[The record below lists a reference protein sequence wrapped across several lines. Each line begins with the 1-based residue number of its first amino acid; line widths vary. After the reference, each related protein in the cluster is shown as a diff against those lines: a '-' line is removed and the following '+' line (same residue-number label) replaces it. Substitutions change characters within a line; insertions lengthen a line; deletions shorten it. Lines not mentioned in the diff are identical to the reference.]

1 MIRASHA
8 PRISFASRPTAS
20 SGGPDVQS
28 IETEDTLHHA
38 PTGAG
43 DDAKGIVIIGVGNEF
58 RSDDALGILL
68 ARELRWLVPPG
79 VRVLEASGE
88 GAALIDLW
96 AGATDLILIDAVR
109 STAAPGTLHEIDLSV
124 ENIPRSVGARSSHA
138 FGVAEAVAT
147 ARELGILPP
156 HVRLFGV
163 EGQNFSPGAEVSS
176 SVRSRFGDVVRD
188 VLALL
193 PAA

>member
-1 MIRASHA
+1 MIRAFHA
-8 PRISFASRPTAS
+8 RRILFGSRLTTS
-20 SGGPDVQS
+20 SGGADVKS
-28 IETEDTLHHA
+28 RETEDTLHRA
-38 PTGAG
+38 PSGAW
-43 DDAKGIVIIGVGNEF
+43 DNLKGIVIIGVGNEL
-58 RSDDALGILL
+58 RSDDALGILI
-68 ARELRWLVPPG
+68 ARELRRRVPPC

-109 STAAPGTLHEIDLSV
+109 STAAPGTLHVIDLS
-124 ENIPRSVGARSSHA
+124 EDNIPRSIGARSSHA

-147 ARELGILPP
+147 ARELGILPT

-163 EGQNFSPGAEVSS
+163 DGKNFSPGTEISS
-176 SVRSRFGDVVRD
+176 SVRSRVGEVVND
-188 VLALL
+188 VLAVL